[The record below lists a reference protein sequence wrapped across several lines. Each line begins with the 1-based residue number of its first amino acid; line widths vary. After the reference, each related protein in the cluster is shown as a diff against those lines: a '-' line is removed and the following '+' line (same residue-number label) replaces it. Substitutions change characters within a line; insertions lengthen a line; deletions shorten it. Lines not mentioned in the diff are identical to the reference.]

1 MAPARIPPTNSTA
14 PSPSANLHAL
24 LTRLLLLATLTSAV
38 RRAAHD
44 ALPPEAAS
52 AFAAQQ
58 KPFVAALA
66 ARRPGAS
73 AHSAPAP
80 RAFGGRPQPLL
91 RPQATTTAAPELPS
105 LSSLLDPLGG
115 ARVMLSELEDGANR
129 TASWMGTL
137 LLAADD
143 GAAGGGVAA
152 DRAGD
157 PPPLSRESLMATAR
171 FWDDL
176 AAAPETIEWYRDRIP
191 SVLYDPI
198 NTRFLAF
205 ANESGLPPPRRISSA
220 ERASLALLAPGAEPD
235 GGYWKGG
242 GTAEEWKNL
251 KSLGGKGAQPHCRW
265 FVHDAVD
272 GVGMSQA
279 HQSSK
284 SGFVYWLTVSCSCMY
299 TYWAQ
304 SMGTLLPVAIWDFLG
319 WKEEFWRVHRWP
331 LKLICGLLYFIL
343 NSIGILARRRRRRP
357 LAAAP
362 PRAARPSP
370 ARRRPSPARP
380 RAQISLALVA
390 LFAVGYG
397 SLLEATVKK
406 SWELGVTQ
414 SWNKIDPSEEAKIDE
429 AAMGGEQEE
438 EEDDGA
444 KKKERMVQDVVT
456 TGKSAT
462 DIAVLALTGTTPSER
477 AIQMA
482 EQSRLV

>member
-1 MAPARIPPTNSTA
+1 MTAAAMPPVGRASAVEMPPTNSTS

-44 ALPPEAAS
+44 ALPPEAAA

-73 AHSAPAP
+73 SHSAPAP

-91 RPQATTTAAPELPS
+91 RPQTTTSAAPELPS

-143 GAAGGGVAA
+143 GAAGGGSAA

-220 ERASLALLAPGAEPD
+220 ERASLALLAAGAEPD

-331 LKLICGLLYFIL
+331 LKLICGLLYFVL
-343 NSIGILARRRRRRP
+343 NSIGILVRRRRPRRRPRRRDKAAGGGRTRERRHSGPPSCPTADRRRRRP
-357 LAAAP
+357 P
-362 PRAARPSP
+362 TRRSPS
-370 ARRRPSPARP
+370 
-380 RAQISLALVA
+380 I
-390 LFAVGYG
+390 
-397 SLLEATVKK
+397 
-406 SWELGVTQ
+406 
-414 SWNKIDPSEEAKIDE
+414 
-429 AAMGGEQEE
+429 
-438 EEDDGA
+438 
-444 KKKERMVQDVVT
+444 
-456 TGKSAT
+456 
-462 DIAVLALTGTTPSER
+462 
-477 AIQMA
+477 
-482 EQSRLV
+482 